1 MREAS
6 GKAHASITI
15 KDRLD
20 EAVQARWR
28 KPLEP
33 FKPDDIIMV
42 WRVPV
47 PCKGGKW
54 VGPGVVIQTH
64 HSIVWT
70 SMHGSL
76 WKCTNIQCKLAAD
89 DESRGLEFRT
99 LYCLILELS
108 SMINADERHMWMSQE
123 KDLLKQ
129 QTQQLPLRLQTL
141 QQLHSTRKFKSSE
154 RPRWI

>member
-6 GKAHASITI
+6 CKAHASTTI
-15 KDRLD
+15 KDRFD

-47 PCKGGKW
+47 PSKGGKR

-64 HSIVWT
+64 HSTVWT
-70 SMHGSL
+70 SMRGSL
-76 WKCTNIQCKLAAD
+76 
-89 DESRGLEFRT
+89 
-99 LYCLILELS
+99 
-108 SMINADERHMWMSQE
+108 
-123 KDLLKQ
+123 
-129 QTQQLPLRLQTL
+129 
-141 QQLHSTRKFKSSE
+141 
-154 RPRWI
+154 